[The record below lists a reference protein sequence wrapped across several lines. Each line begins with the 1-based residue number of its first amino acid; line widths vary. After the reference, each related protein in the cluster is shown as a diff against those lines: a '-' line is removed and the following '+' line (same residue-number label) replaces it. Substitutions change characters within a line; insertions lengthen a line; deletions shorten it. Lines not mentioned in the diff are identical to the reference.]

1 MSMAMAG
8 SHPSFRSASVPG
20 ACIDAL
26 ATAPAAPAFGSP
38 RSALLG
44 SAEQPRTAMITATM
58 TPSAAAPPAAARA
71 IRRGWDADTAYKGT
85 MRLVR
90 IALANVNST
99 VGACRSNVDR
109 AIELAREAAADGA
122 TIVAMP
128 EQLVGGYP
136 PEDLVQWRTFVDAQ
150 RTELA
155 RFARET
161 SPLGVACAVGLIVAR
176 GANLYNV
183 AALVH
188 GGRVWGF
195 VPKEKL
201 PLYNVFYE
209 ARTLARGAPGLHDAL
224 SGVPFGD
231 LVFDLDF
238 GTVALEVCED
248 GWSPDGPMRRRS
260 YAGAELVLNLSA
272 SPFRLGINE
281 TRREMI
287 ATRAADCQATLAYV
301 NAVGAND
308 GLVFDGGGFVAQNGR
323 AVLSAARFREGVSA
337 VTVDLDR
344 TRRLRTENTT
354 WREDQAAFMA
364 MTPQVVR
371 VAIDVPTRGR
381 EQLVFPA
388 PPGKNF
394 FLPAIEARPSARDAF
409 CEELL
414 DALALGLGDYFEKT
428 GIFKTIGV
436 ALSGGRD
443 SLLVLAIA
451 RRWIDRRWADR
462 TDEERRAKA
471 REILRAFYL
480 PTRFSSPETRAA
492 AERGARDLDAPFAVV
507 SIEEAFE
514 RELVMVEKMLQPGES
529 LTSMARQNVQA
540 RVRAARMWTWAN
552 AASGLFLQTSN
563 MSEKAVG
570 YVTIGGDGEGALSVV
585 ANVPKT
591 VVNYVLDWL
600 YEQTKW
606 EGIRLTLLKPAS
618 AELADDQ
625 EDERELMPFPV
636 LDACFALF
644 AGEKM
649 SPGEVA
655 QALEAIFPEH
665 PAERLDDW
673 AARFVRL
680 FSASIYKW
688 AQAPISIHVGNL
700 DLERER
706 ALQIPVVQRGEWHKQ

>member
-1 MSMAMAG
+1 
-8 SHPSFRSASVPG
+8 
-20 ACIDAL
+20 
-26 ATAPAAPAFGSP
+26 
-38 RSALLG
+38 
-44 SAEQPRTAMITATM
+44 
-58 TPSAAAPPAAARA
+58 
-71 IRRGWDADTAYKGT
+71 

-90 IALANVNST
+90 IALANANST

-109 AIELAREAAADGA
+109 AIALARAAAADGA
-122 TIVAMP
+122 TLVALP

-136 PEDLVQWRTFVDAQ
+136 PEDLVQWRAFVDAQ
-150 RTELA
+150 RVELA
-155 RFARET
+155 RFAKET
-161 SPLGVACAVGLIVAR
+161 ASLACASALGLVVAR

-188 GGRVWGF
+188 GGRVWGL

-209 ARTLARGAPGLHDAL
+209 ARTIARGAPGLQDTVD
-224 SGVPFGD
+224 GVSFGD
-231 LVFDLDF
+231 LVFELDF
-238 GTVALEVCED
+238 GVVALEVCED

-260 YAGAELVLNLSA
+260 YAGAEVVVNLSA
-272 SPFRLGINE
+272 SPFRLGIAE

-287 ATRAADCQATLAYV
+287 ATRAADCQATVAYV

-323 AVLSAARFREGVSA
+323 VLLSSARFREGVEA

-344 TRRLRTENTT
+344 TQRLRTENTT
-354 WREDQAAFMA
+354 WRNDQEAFAALA
-364 MTPQVVR
+364 PQVTR
-371 VAIDVPTRGR
+371 VSVGVPTRGR
-381 EQLVFPA
+381 NALVFPA
-388 PPGKNF
+388 PPNKNF
-394 FLPAIEARPSARDAF
+394 FLPQGARPSSPRDAF

-414 DALALGLGDYFEKT
+414 DALALGVGDYFEKT
-428 GIFKTIGV
+428 GAFKTIGV

-443 SLLVLAIA
+443 SLLVLVIA

-462 TDEERRAKA
+462 PEVERRAKA
-471 REILRAFYL
+471 RELLRAFFL
-480 PTRFSSPETRAA
+480 PSRFSSPETRAA
-492 AERGARDLDAPFAVV
+492 AEQVARDLDVPLAVV
-507 SIEEAFE
+507 AIDEAFE
-514 RELVMVEKMLQPGES
+514 RELAAVEKMLQPGEAV
-529 LTSMARQNVQA
+529 TAVARQNVQA
-540 RVRAARMWTWAN
+540 RVRAERMWTWAN
-552 AASGLFLQTSN
+552 SAHGLFLQTSN

-570 YVTIGGDGEGALSVV
+570 YVTIGGDGEGALSVI

-600 YEQTKW
+600 YETTKW

-625 EDERELMPFPV
+625 EDERDLMPFPV

-649 SPGEVA
+649 SGDEVA
-655 QALEAIFPEH
+655 HALKVVFPEH
-665 PAERLDDW
+665 AAAKLDAW

-680 FSASIYKW
+680 FTASIYKW

-706 ALQIPVVQRGEWHKQ
+706 ALQLPVVQRGEWQGPEKT